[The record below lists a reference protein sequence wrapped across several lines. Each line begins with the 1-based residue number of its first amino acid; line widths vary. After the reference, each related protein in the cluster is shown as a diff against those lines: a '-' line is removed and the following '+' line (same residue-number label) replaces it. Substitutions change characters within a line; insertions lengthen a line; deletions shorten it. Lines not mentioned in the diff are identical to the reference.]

1 MLRKKR
7 KKIERA
13 AATTRST
20 RGRNLRGDKKK
31 VWPKQKPLQGQT
43 SKRSEYEALLAAPP
57 AAEGGRHRESMS
69 LGSKMI
75 FFNHPAAKD
84 EDTLAEFFMQRYEG
98 GLKEGHC
105 RRNARDLFRYSEN
118 NQKSSGQSRRRN
130 LSRCHGV
137 TCHKPLRKPTIRKPK
152 PAPAV
157 LGGMITGITE
167 LDYYQ
172 ASPRYFSQFQS
183 QSMFIKA
190 LFNPYEFVAL
200 KSDGYGRRARV
211 LTCTEWLNTRSQE
224 TEPSK
229 YPLITPEEDSDG
241 GWCYMNPLKSREF
254 KGGNPQK
261 GDIADFRYMLLEMDH
276 TPLNEQLDIIGNK
289 ISNVAAVVLSAG
301 RGYHVIQRVD
311 ARSRAEYDRMVED
324 AKRKYVSL
332 GFDEDGIGQ
341 PTARLPYCY
350 RKGKMQ
356 RMIYLCE
363 HPLDQPIFKD
373 PDGKGRRWYNANHN
387 RWKYSLEKKGGN

>member
-1 MLRKKR
+1 MPRKKR

-13 AATTRST
+13 AGTTRST
-20 RGRNLRGDKKK
+20 RSRGLRGDKEK

-43 SKRSEYEALLAAPP
+43 SKRAEYEALLAGPP
-57 AAEGGRHRESMS
+57 ATEGGRHTESMS

-75 FFNHPAAKD
+75 FYGHPAAEN
-84 EDTLAEFFMQRYEG
+84 EDTLTEFFMQRYV
-98 GLKEGHC
+98 GLKESHC

-118 NQKSSGQSRRRN
+118 NKKSSGQSRGRS

-137 TCHKPLRKPTIRKPK
+137 TCHKPPRKPK
-152 PAPAV
+152 PVPAV
-157 LGGMITGITE
+157 LSGMINGITE
-167 LDYYQ
+167 EDFHR
-172 ASPRYFSQFQS
+172 ASSCYINPFRS
-183 QSMFIKA
+183 QSLLIKA
-190 LFNPYEFVAL
+190 LFNPHEFVAL
-200 KSDGYGRRARV
+200 KSDDYARRARV
-211 LTCTEWLNTRSQE
+211 LTCAEWLNTRSQE
-224 TEPSK
+224 TEPFK
-229 YPLITPEEDSDG
+229 QPLIIPEEDSNG
-241 GWCYMNPLKSREF
+241 GWCYMNPLKGREF

-276 TPLNEQLDIIGNK
+276 TPLSEQLDIIGNK

-311 ARSRAEYDRMVED
+311 ARSRAEYDRIVED

-373 PDGKGRRWYNANHN
+373 PDGKGRRWYNANHS